1 MFQSYKSLSNCGCG
15 TYLEKSI
22 AMIFVGNSR
31 HYKPYQWAVP
41 HQDKKVSKDYSS
53 SKWHILWQGKVIEEG
68 IVSKTFGK
76 EYFNSACIS
85 QNDSELHE
93 FDAIKT

>member
-1 MFQSYKSLSNCGCG
+1 
-15 TYLEKSI
+15 
-22 AMIFVGNSR
+22 MIFVGNSG
-31 HYKPYQWAVP
+31 HYKPYQWGWAIP
-41 HQDKKVSKDYSS
+41 HQEVFINKKVSKDYSS